1 MGLPDRQVPLQ
12 RDKGRI
18 ETPGLR
24 LNECF
29 GALKLPPGVR
39 CKLLEL
45 QLGLGCL
52 FVESAWIFLFSLNAL
67 ISSFTLTCL
76 L

>member
-1 MGLPDRQVPLQ
+1 MGLPARQVPLQ

-29 GALKLPPGVR
+29 GGLKLPPGVR

-45 QLGLGCL
+45 RLGLGCL
-52 FVESAWIFLFSLNAL
+52 FVESAWITCFL
-67 ISSFTLTCL
+67 
-76 L
+76 